1 MRRTLLMIDIRGKA
15 YSWRL
20 SQDWGDAF
28 TPAGLGFHAGAKNTG
43 SLAFSEV
50 ANSSIVARPW

>member
-1 MRRTLLMIDIRGKA
+1 MPDIRGKA

-43 SLAFSEV
+43 SLAFREV

>member
-15 YSWRL
+15 YSLRL